1 MPVLLFLGSQKRDGM
16 KRFLG
21 FVIKEFYHIFR
32 DYRTLLILFGLP
44 AIQLLLFGYV
54 ITNEIKDARIAILD
68 HSKDQITRR
77 ISDKV
82 LSSGYFILEKNLSS
96 YKEIEQ
102 VFREGNV
109 KLVLVFEPDFSKN
122 LDKTGIA
129 KVQIIG
135 DASDPNTANILVNYL
150 QGILSNYLISLN
162 AEKVPMQIVPE
173 VRMMY
178 NAQMKGVYM
187 MVPGLMAMLLM
198 LISALMTSLSITKE
212 KELGTM
218 ELLLVSPLKPVQIII
233 GKVFPYVFL
242 AFADACI
249 IILLGNTVFGVP
261 VVGSVTLL
269 LLESFLFI
277 CMALSLGIL
286 ISTITNSQQI
296 AMMISLVALML
307 PTILLSGF
315 IFPVENMPLV
325 LQWFCHV
332 MPPKYFIT
340 IIKSIMLQGN
350 GFKYIAFE
358 TGILFGFTLLFIL
371 ISVRKF
377 KIRLS

>member
-1 MPVLLFLGSQKRDGM
+1 M

-21 FVIKEFYHIFR
+21 FIVKEFYHIFR

-44 AIQLLLFGYV
+44 AVQLLLFGYV

-68 HSKDQITRR
+68 QSKDEITRR
-77 ISDKV
+77 ISEKV
-82 LSSGYFILEKNLSS
+82 LSSGYFILDKNLRSVS
-96 YKEIEQ
+96 EIGQ
-102 VFREGNV
+102 VFRQGNV
-109 KLVLVFEPDFSKN
+109 KLVLIFGPDFSKN
-122 LDKTGIA
+122 LDKTGNA
-129 KVQIIG
+129 RVQIVA
-135 DASDPNTANILVNYL
+135 DASDPNTASILVNYI

-162 AEKVPMQIVPE
+162 AEKIPMQIVPE

-178 NAQMKGVYM
+178 NGQMKGVYM
-187 MVPGLMAMLLM
+187 FVPGLMAMLLM

-218 ELLLVSPLKPVQIII
+218 ELLLVSPLKPIQIII

-242 AFADACI
+242 AFIDACI

-261 VVGSVTLL
+261 VVGSVGLL
-269 LLESFLFI
+269 LAESFLYI

-286 ISTITNSQQI
+286 ISTITSSQQI
-296 AMMISLVALML
+296 AMMLSLVALML

-315 IFPVENMPLV
+315 IFPVENMPWI
-325 LQWFCHV
+325 LQVFCHI

-350 GFKYIAFE
+350 GFRYIAFE
-358 TGILFGFTLLFIL
+358 TFIMLGFTLFFIFL
-371 ISVRKF
+371 SVKKF
-377 KIRLS
+377 KIRLA

>member
-1 MPVLLFLGSQKRDGM
+1 M

-32 DYRTLLILFGLP
+32 DYRTLLILFGIP

-68 HSKDQITRR
+68 ESKDEVTRR
-77 ISDKV
+77 ISEKV
-82 LSSGYFILEKNLSS
+82 LSSGYFILDKNLIS

-102 VFREGNV
+102 VFRKGNV
-109 KLVLVFEPDFSKN
+109 KLVLIFGAGFSKN
-122 LDKTGIA
+122 LDKTGKA
-129 KVQIIG
+129 RVQIIG
-135 DASDPNTANILVNYL
+135 DASDPNTANILVNYM

-162 AEKVPMQIVPE
+162 AEKIPMQITPE

-178 NAQMKGVYM
+178 NSQMKGVYM
-187 MVPGLMAMLLM
+187 FVPGLMAMLLM
-198 LISALMTSLSITKE
+198 LVSALMTSLSITKE

-242 AFADACI
+242 AFSDACI
-249 IILLGNTVFGVP
+249 IIFLGNMVFGVP
-261 VVGSVTLL
+261 VVGSVGLL
-269 LLESFLFI
+269 LLESLLFI

-286 ISTITNSQQI
+286 ISTITSSQQI

-325 LQWFCHV
+325 LQWFCHI

-350 GFKYIAFE
+350 GFRYIAFE
-358 TGILFGFTLLFIL
+358 TGIMSGFTLLFIL
-371 ISVRKF
+371 LSIKKFNVR
-377 KIRLS
+377 LA